1 MMNKTVRWYNKLPD
15 LSDFLERNPSNPLE
29 QYPSGGMEL
38 YRYHTI
44 ERYPS
49 MGQGEEML
57 ISPG

>member
-1 MMNKTVRWYNKLPD
+1 MNKTVRWYNKLPD

-49 MGQGEEML
+49 MGQGE
-57 ISPG
+57 

>member
-1 MMNKTVRWYNKLPD
+1 MNKTVRWYNKLPD

-29 QYPSGGMEL
+29 QYPSSGMEL

-49 MGQGEEML
+49 MGQGEEM
-57 ISPG
+57 